1 MTTGTPE
8 SQAAPGHELVRRPD
22 GGLRLRA
29 ADADRSATVQVLQDA
44 VARGLLTHDE
54 GAERMAAAF
63 AARFRDELPAL
74 TDDLPED
81 GLPVPAAVPVGWHA
95 LGSSLLAQVR
105 HDLSVGLAAGPS
117 GRRFVAALGV
127 AFLLGLLVTLAG
139 LGVHGLFAEAFDL

>member
-1 MTTGTPE
+1 MTTGTPDGLG
-8 SQAAPGHELVRRPD
+8 APGHELMRRPD

-29 ADADRSATVQVLQDA
+29 SDADRSATVELLQDA

-63 AARFRDELPAL
+63 AARFRDELPVL
-74 TDDLPED
+74 TEDLPQD
-81 GLPVPAAVPVGWHA
+81 GLPVAVAAPVGWHV
-95 LGSSLLAQVR
+95 LGSSLVAQVR
-105 HDLSVGLAAGPS
+105 HELSAGLAAGPW

>member
-8 SQAAPGHELVRRPD
+8 NQDAPGHELVRRPE

-29 ADADRSATVQVLQDA
+29 SDADRSATVELLQDA

-63 AARFRDELPAL
+63 AARFRDELPVL
-74 TDDLPED
+74 TDDLPQD
-81 GLPVPAAVPVGWHA
+81 SLPVAAPAPVGWHV
-95 LGSSLLAQVR
+95 LGSSLAAQVR
-105 HDLSVGLAAGPS
+105 HELSTGLAAGPW

-127 AFLLGLLVTLAG
+127 AFLLGLLITFAG
-139 LGVHGLFAEAFDL
+139 LAVNGLFTEAFDL